1 MDTIDY
7 IFIGCIVIAI
17 LSLLIALLKKIIK
30 IPEEMMIKS
39 SQSSIKKGETIG
51 AIIGIV
57 IGLFICY
64 YITINN
70 YFGLYDIFFEW
81 VKIKRITEFFIL

>member
-1 MDTIDY
+1 MEIIDY
-7 IFIGCIVIAI
+7 IFICCIVIAI
-17 LSLLIALLKKIIK
+17 FSLLVMLFKKIIK
-30 IPEEMMIKS
+30 IPDEMIIKS

-51 AIIGIV
+51 AIIGLV

-70 YFGLYDIFFEW
+70 YFGLYDIFFG
-81 VKIKRITEFFIL
+81 

>member
-1 MDTIDY
+1 MEIIDY

-51 AIIGIV
+51 TIIGIV

-70 YFGLYDIFFEW
+70 YFGLYDIFFG
-81 VKIKRITEFFIL
+81 

>member
-1 MDTIDY
+1 MEIIDY

-51 AIIGIV
+51 AIIGLV

-64 YITINN
+64 YMTINN
-70 YFGLYDIFFEW
+70 YFGLYDIFFG
-81 VKIKRITEFFIL
+81 

>member
-1 MDTIDY
+1 MEIIDY

-70 YFGLYDIFFEW
+70 YFGLYDLFFG
-81 VKIKRITEFFIL
+81 

>member
-1 MDTIDY
+1 VEIIDY

-70 YFGLYDIFFEW
+70 YFGLYDIFFG
-81 VKIKRITEFFIL
+81 